1 MITIPLSSTERNCGT
16 MTPEH
21 LDAAT
26 RAMREDG
33 FVVLQDVVDLE
44 HIAILRDKM
53 IEDVAILQARTDAP
67 FNWNAGNV
75 QQEAP
80 PFAPYLFRDILLNEM
95 AIEVTRALLGP
106 GVKNFYYSGNT
117 AVNSAQRQPVHADS
131 GQLWRDLEHAHPPVQ
146 LVVNVPLVDVSAE
159 NGSTEIW
166 PGTHRDT
173 SVSIHD
179 DIKVSPAAL
188 EPWRAIAPPI
198 QPQVLA
204 GSILIRDIRLWH
216 AGMPNRTLQ
225 PRPMIAMIHAAGW
238 FETPSLKFPRA
249 AQEFFAHPHLRT
261 VVEWTDE
268 PIDYLRSP
276 QSYQYEKSAK

>member
-1 MITIPLSSTERNCGT
+1 MITIPISAQEITSQT
-16 MTPEH
+16 MTPAH
-21 LDAAT
+21 LAAAT
-26 RAMREDG
+26 RAVREDG

-53 IEDVAILQARTDAP
+53 IEDVEKLQARADAP

-80 PFAPYLFRDILLNEM
+80 PFAPYLFRDILLNDM
-95 AIEVTRALLGP
+95 AIAVTRALLGP

-117 AVNSAQRQPVHADS
+117 AVNSEDRQPVHADS
-131 GQLWRDLEHAHPPVQ
+131 GQLWRDLETAHPPVQ

-166 PGTHRDT
+166 PGTHQDT
-173 SVSIHD
+173 SVSIQD
-179 DIKVSPAAL
+179 DIKVSPADL
-188 EPWRAIAPPI
+188 EKWRAIAPPI

-204 GSILIRDIRLWH
+204 GGILIRDIRLWH
-216 AGMPNRTLQ
+216 AGMPNRTAQ
-225 PRPMIAMIHAAGW
+225 PRPMIAMIHAASW

-249 AQEFFAHPHLRT
+249 SQAFFEHPHLRT

-268 PIDYLRSP
+268 PIDYLHSP
-276 QSYQYEKSAK
+276 QAYQYEHQK